1 MSLRFLSR
9 DSDSA
14 ATCVLSRD
22 LDLNLT
28 LVDNW
33 IAQYGVEER
42 AQKNR
47 PFHLLKINLPMQ
59 NWNITT

>member
-1 MSLRFLSR
+1 MKSRRITPYLWYLSN
-9 DSDSA
+9 
-14 ATCVLSRD
+14 TITLLEVH
-22 LDLNLT
+22 LT